1 MCATLVGGMDR
12 LHKDYKKAARKKG
25 VKLKTFTGKERNMR
39 AMIGTP
45 DLIIIFTD
53 KCSHKARTLALQHAK
68 ARNIPVTQSHSCG
81 VSSLK
86 DCLDGQAGAA

>member
-12 LHKDYKKAARKKG
+12 LHKDYKMTAKRSG

-39 AMIGTP
+39 AMMGTP

-53 KCSHKARTLALQHAK
+53 KVSHKARNLAIQHAK
-68 ARNIPVTQSHSCG
+68 AKDIPVAQVHSCG

-86 DCLDGQAGAA
+86 NCLANMGATA